1 MQKISYIHQ
10 MNGFLARM
18 SEDALPANAV
28 MLYLILFKS
37 FNRTC
42 WQQEWM
48 KFTIQQLMAFTHVG
62 SPNTVYNMRSLL
74 KDLGYIDYRQV
85 PGGSRNQTEYRL
97 LPLTT
102 ILPEATAHYASIA
115 NTANTGCSAIERS
128 INEYAN
134 TEHSAIE
141 HSINEHS
148 AIEHSVNEYSVSE
161 HSATKCANTEYSN
174 YEHSANEYSVN
185 ETSPQKSPEKR
196 YFEPVSPSKN
206 ECSKTERSG
215 DHSVDHSVE
224 LSKTEHSPIVKEED
238 KTIST
243 THVTTATDQAEG
255 KNKNKTPKTV
265 NEFCATNKDYLLC
278 LDAYRDYFQKEP
290 PSADKVKLIRF
301 LAEYGT
307 DSTLKALDIMM
318 RNKADSLSYC
328 EGVLRR
334 MQWQMDK
341 AAARRPAPRPHS
353 DWQGWKMA

>member
-42 WQQEWM
+42 WQQEWI

-85 PGGSRNQTEYRL
+85 PGGNRNQTEYRL
-97 LPLTT
+97 LPLTA
-102 ILPEATAHYASIA
+102 ILPEATALYANTATTA

-134 TEHSAIE
+134 TEHSL
-141 HSINEHS
+141 N
-148 AIEHSVNEYSVSE
+148 
-161 HSATKCANTEYSN
+161 
-174 YEHSANEYSVN
+174 EHSANEYSVN

-255 KNKNKTPKTV
+255 KNKNKTPQTV

>member
-42 WQQEWM
+42 WQQEWI

-85 PGGSRNQTEYRL
+85 PGGNRNQTEYRL
-97 LPLTT
+97 LPLTA
-102 ILPEATAHYASIA
+102 ILPEATALYANTATTA
-115 NTANTGCSAIERS
+115 NTANTCCSATERS

-134 TEHSAIE
+134 TEY
-141 HSINEHS
+141 SINEHS
-148 AIEHSVNEYSVSE
+148 P
-161 HSATKCANTEYSN
+161 
-174 YEHSANEYSVN
+174 NEYSVN

-318 RNKADSLSYC
+318 RNKAESLSYC

>member
-42 WQQEWM
+42 WQQEWI

-102 ILPEATAHYASIA
+102 ILPEATAHYASTANIA
-115 NTANTGCSAIERS
+115 NIGCSATERS

-134 TEHSAIE
+134 TEY
-141 HSINEHS
+141 SINEHS
-148 AIEHSVNEYSVSE
+148 AIEHSVNE
-161 HSATKCANTEYSN
+161 HSANKCANTEYSN

-215 DHSVDHSVE
+215 DRSGDHSVE

-318 RNKADSLSYC
+318 RNKAESLSYC

>member
-42 WQQEWM
+42 WQQEWI

-85 PGGSRNQTEYRL
+85 PGGNRNQTEYRL

-102 ILPEATAHYASIA
+102 ILPEATAHYASTANIA
-115 NTANTGCSAIERS
+115 NIGCSATERS

-134 TEHSAIE
+134 TEY
-141 HSINEHS
+141 SINEHS
-148 AIEHSVNEYSVSE
+148 P
-161 HSATKCANTEYSN
+161 
-174 YEHSANEYSVN
+174 NEYSVN
-185 ETSPQKSPEKR
+185 ETSPQKAPEKR

-318 RNKADSLSYC
+318 RNKAESLSYC